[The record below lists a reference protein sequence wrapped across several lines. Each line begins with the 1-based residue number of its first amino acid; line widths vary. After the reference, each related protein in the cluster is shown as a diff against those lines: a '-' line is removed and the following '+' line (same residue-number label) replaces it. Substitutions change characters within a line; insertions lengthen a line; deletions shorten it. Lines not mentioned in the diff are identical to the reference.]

1 MKTKTFKDIVT
12 YGEDSVFYKIVS
24 KSGATWMIHLPAIS
38 AVVQYGDGEYRIA
51 FTNGTIVDFDL
62 LVPAN
67 ETFVDY
73 FCK

>member
-1 MKTKTFKDIVT
+1 MKTKTFKDKVT

-38 AVVQYGDGEYRIA
+38 SVVQYDDGDYRVV
-51 FTNGTIVDFDL
+51 FTNGLLVDFDL
-62 LVPAN
+62 TNPVN

>member
-24 KSGATWMIHLPAIS
+24 KSGTTWMVHLPAIS
-38 AVVQYGDGEYRIA
+38 HVLQYDDGEYRIV
-51 FTNGTIVDFDL
+51 FTNGTCVDFVL
-62 LVPAN
+62 SVPSN
-67 ETFVDY
+67 ETFIDY